1 MQLSKVSPKMALI
14 TGAALVASTA
24 AALGGAGMAGATT
37 RPAGPAAAP
46 AITSLPS
53 THVQQA
59 INQNVAI
66 AAGNTHTI
74 LATSPVLPQGNYLV
88 DLTISFNNLTPGAQV
103 LCGTNTTASTDVD
116 AGNYGDV
123 QNEGATATTGSC
135 SVISA
140 VEINNTNDRVQA
152 WATVFQGPG
161 GPAAYSWTMSE
172 LRVGNLVIN

>member
-1 MQLSKVSPKMALI
+1 MALI
-14 TGAALVASTA
+14 TGVALAASTA
-24 AALGGAGMAGATT
+24 VALGGAGLAGATT
-37 RPAGPAAAP
+37 RPAPATA
-46 AITSLPS
+46 SLPT

-66 AAGNTHTI
+66 ATGNTHTT
-74 LATSPVLPQGNYLV
+74 LATSPVLPPGNYLV

-140 VEINNTNDRVQA
+140 VTIKNTNDRVQA

-161 GPAAYSWTMSE
+161 GPAAYSWSMSE
-172 LRVGNLVIN
+172 LRVGTLVIN

>member
-1 MQLSKVSPKMALI
+1 MKISTLAGLLI
-14 TGAALVASTA
+14 GGTA
-24 AALGGAGMAGATT
+24 IAVALGGAGMAGATT
-37 RPAGPAAAP
+37 HAAGPAATP
-46 AITSLPS
+46 AIASLPG

-66 AAGNTHTI
+66 GTGNTHTT
-74 LATSPVLPQGNYLV
+74 LATSPVLPLGNYLV

-103 LCGTNTTASTDVD
+103 LCGTTTTASTDVD

-140 VEINNTNDRVQA
+140 VTINNANDHVQA
-152 WATVFQGPG
+152 WATVYQGPG
-161 GPAAYSWTMSE
+161 GPSAYSWSMSE
-172 LRVGNLVIN
+172 LHVGTQVIN

>member
-1 MQLSKVSPKMALI
+1 
-14 TGAALVASTA
+14 
-24 AALGGAGMAGATT
+24 
-37 RPAGPAAAP
+37 
-46 AITSLPS
+46 
-53 THVQQA
+53 VQQA

-66 AAGNTHTI
+66 AAGNTHTT
-74 LATSPVLPQGNYLV
+74 LATSPVLPVGNYLV

-103 LCGTNTTASTDVD
+103 LCGTNTTTNTDVD

-123 QNEGATATTGSC
+123 ENEGGTATTGSC

-140 VEINNTNDRVQA
+140 VTINNTNDHVQA

-161 GPAAYSWTMSE
+161 GPAAYSWSMSE